1 MKKKIYLCFSLVLLL
16 LLISYKIYIVCF
28 GLNFQSLNYNNIKK
42 IQEKCKEKD
51 EITFAVIGDIKSS
64 VERFDK
70 KHIGMLNKEEVDF
83 IISTGNALADGSR
96 NKYRILN
103 KSISKLNIPFIT
115 AVGEGEVS
123 EDGALRYYKH
133 FGPLYFSFATEDS
146 YFIFMDTTGHTSQ
159 AWQKDWLIEELDKA
173 SHYKNRFVF
182 MNKPLYKPDN
192 IEASQVKDLCIKDKE
207 FCNFLIKT
215 FSEKN
220 VTGVFS
226 SNIGVYDQK
235 IIEGVPYYI
244 TGGAGGPLLLDN
256 PNSYYHYL
264 KVKLSGDNAVVEVK
278 RFDEQTA
285 GGFWESLSS
294 KVFYLY
300 SLFKINFVNIL
311 LVINIIYILISLIY
325 IKFTKEVDYY
335 SDFDINIDEGYQNKK
350 LNIAMFTN
358 NYFPFVG
365 GVPISIERLSRGLR
379 KLGHNVYIFAP
390 EYPQGYN
397 DDESVIRC
405 KLITY
410 YETDQFD
417 FPIVNVF
424 LKEIERE
431 FLAKNIDIV
440 HVHHPFG
447 MGHKGVKLGRKH
459 KLPVVFTYHTRFEKY
474 AHNVPIGSEFFKST
488 IPHKIIKKFAQ
499 DCSLIIAPTQSAKDY
514 LKQIGVIRPVE
525 VMPTGI
531 EFESYEKMDFNK
543 VENIR
548 KVLAT
553 EGEVLLISVSRL
565 TKEKNLSFLLD
576 GIKYVRENTKKK
588 FKCLIVGDG
597 PEKQKLQETIDNY
610 NLRDTVLLLGTIDP
624 KEIIYYYEAANIF
637 VFASRSE
644 TQGMVLLEAM
654 AGHCPVVAVRS
665 SGTDDMI
672 IEGENGFKTKEDIKL
687 WGEKVIELIENDELR
702 ETMSQKAYDFSKGF
716 SIDNMAK
723 KAEKVYYGL
732 LKMQEEMLA
741 FDKNA
746 AKVGGDYHS

>member
-1 MKKKIYLCFSLVLLL
+1 
-16 LLISYKIYIVCF
+16 
-28 GLNFQSLNYNNIKK
+28 
-42 IQEKCKEKD
+42 
-51 EITFAVIGDIKSS
+51 
-64 VERFDK
+64 
-70 KHIGMLNKEEVDF
+70 
-83 IISTGNALADGSR
+83 
-96 NKYRILN
+96 
-103 KSISKLNIPFIT
+103 
-115 AVGEGEVS
+115 
-123 EDGALRYYKH
+123 
-133 FGPLYFSFATEDS
+133 
-146 YFIFMDTTGHTSQ
+146 
-159 AWQKDWLIEELDKA
+159 
-173 SHYKNRFVF
+173 
-182 MNKPLYKPDN
+182 
-192 IEASQVKDLCIKDKE
+192 
-207 FCNFLIKT
+207 
-215 FSEKN
+215 
-220 VTGVFS
+220 
-226 SNIGVYDQK
+226 
-235 IIEGVPYYI
+235 
-244 TGGAGGPLLLDN
+244 
-256 PNSYYHYL
+256 
-264 KVKLSGDNAVVEVK
+264 
-278 RFDEQTA
+278 
-285 GGFWESLSS
+285 
-294 KVFYLY
+294 
-300 SLFKINFVNIL
+300 
-311 LVINIIYILISLIY
+311 
-325 IKFTKEVDYY
+325 
-335 SDFDINIDEGYQNKK
+335 
-350 LNIAMFTN
+350 
-358 NYFPFVG
+358 
-365 GVPISIERLSRGLR
+365 
-379 KLGHNVYIFAP
+379 
-390 EYPQGYN
+390 
-397 DDESVIRC
+397 
-405 KLITY
+405 
-410 YETDQFD
+410 
-417 FPIVNVF
+417 
-424 LKEIERE
+424 
-431 FLAKNIDIV
+431 
-440 HVHHPFG
+440 

-723 KAEKVYYGL
+723 
-732 LKMQEEMLA
+732 
-741 FDKNA
+741 
-746 AKVGGDYHS
+746 S